1 MANEN
6 AQAPAPATPEPKKK
20 SKSWIM
26 VVVLMAVEGAAVFWG
41 TKFLTGPAGPAIAE
55 AGESH
60 GSESQGG
67 HGEAVHG
74 EKTPVTQEFAEVEVA
89 ECRPVNKVSGK
100 LITFRM
106 RVSVL
111 IRSSDAERAKAL
123 VEGNKAR
130 INDRINLVIRSAD
143 PSHFNEP
150 ALETIKRRLKSEFE
164 LVLGDEKLIQEVLI
178 PEMLPS
184 GPGL

>member
-6 AQAPAPATPEPKKK
+6 AQASAPETPESKKR
-20 SKSWIM
+20 SKSWII
-26 VVVLMAVEGAAVFWG
+26 VVVLMAVEGAAVFFG
-41 TKFLTGPAGPAIAE
+41 TKILTGPAGPAVAE
-55 AGESH
+55 AG
-60 GSESQGG
+60 ESQGG
-67 HGEAVHG
+67 HGPAAHG
-74 EKTPVTQEFAEVEVA
+74 EPAPVAQEFAEVEVA

-164 LVLGDEKLIQEVLI
+164 NVLGDEKLIQEVLI

>member
-6 AQAPAPATPEPKKK
+6 AKTEAPETTERKTR
-20 SKSWIM
+20 SKSWIGI
-26 VVVLMAVEGAAVFWG
+26 VVLMAVEGAAIFFG
-41 TKFLTGPAGPAIAE
+41 TKFLMGPTGPAVAE
-55 AGESH
+55 AGK
-60 GSESQGG
+60 SQGG
-67 HGEAVHG
+67 HGEAAHG
-74 EKTPVTQEFAEVEVA
+74 EQASGTQEFAEVEVT
-89 ECRPVNKVSGK
+89 ECRPVNRVSGK

-111 IRSSDAERAKAL
+111 VRSSDAERAKAL

-143 PSHFNEP
+143 PSHLNEP

>member
-6 AQAPAPATPEPKKK
+6 AQAAATAMPEPQKR
-20 SKSWIM
+20 SKSWII
-26 VVVLMAVEGAAVFWG
+26 VVVLMAVEGAAVFFG
-41 TKFLTGPAGPAIAE
+41 TKFLTGPAGPAVAE
-55 AGESH
+55 ADESR
-60 GSESQGG
+60 GSASQAG
-67 HGEAVHG
+67 HGEAAHG
-74 EKTPVTQEFAEVEVA
+74 EKAAATQEFAEVEVA

-106 RVSVL
+106 RISVL

-164 LVLGDEKLIQEVLI
+164 NVLGDEKLIQEILI